1 VNDEGLEFYDTVRA
15 PCLSTRLFYFF
26 LSIGEAFLANTLR
39 TLTFFTFFFTLLQER
54 MPHLFHKR
62 DRENGQLSVCPDR
75 VKTFSQLLKDKIDTD
90 GDGRISKGEFI
101 RGYCIWQM
109 HIKKAAMHQV
119 QKGGGKQGR
128 KDRKES
134 EATVFASCRLRRRKR
149 TRIKKTWGLVV
160 VVVAVIVVVVVVLCP
175 LRISAVVCAV

>member
-1 VNDEGLEFYDTVRA
+1 MTLSARLVYRRGLFISFVYRRGF
-15 PCLSTRLFYFF
+15 P
-26 LSIGEAFLANTLR
+26 ANTLR
-39 TLTFFTFFFTLLQER
+39 TFTFFTFFFTLLQER
-54 MPHLFHKR
+54 MPHLLHKR

-134 EATVFASCRLRRRKR
+134 EATVFASCRLSRRKR
-149 TRIKKTWGLVV
+149 TRIKKT
-160 VVVAVIVVVVVVLCP
+160 CE
-175 LRISAVVCAV
+175 

>member
-1 VNDEGLEFYDTVRA
+1 
-15 PCLSTRLFYFF
+15 
-26 LSIGEAFLANTLR
+26 
-39 TLTFFTFFFTLLQER
+39 

-119 QKGGGKQGR
+119 QKGGGETGGERQKRNLSGYAE
-128 KDRKES
+128 D
-134 EATVFASCRLRRRKR
+134 TRRNVLAVNNE
-149 TRIKKTWGLVV
+149 TFWFSLVQFN
-160 VVVAVIVVVVVVLCP
+160 
-175 LRISAVVCAV
+175 